1 MKRCICM
8 LCAALLLTGCTDIR
22 ERLLPD
28 LLAVDFGE
36 TVQFAA
42 HTSQD
47 EAVISAAARTDSEL
61 CEALQNASGA
71 RVSTGH
77 LTMLAVS
84 GNPCAVTE
92 DYLQQQILAPTCM
105 VLCVPRSAC
114 TMLTRGALPEPDML
128 QAAVDTGML
137 PCRTADA
144 VIGDLWGGSGIT
156 ALHTCQ
162 NGRLTLSLWD
172 ITAQYAESLSQDACR
187 GLALFGTRW
196 ETFALDAEGETFRIT
211 EAALDC
217 RLSPRENGLQIR
229 VCGTL
234 TAEPP
239 LNAAAKSAVTAMLA
253 AAVNE
258 TAVAHG
264 ADILFLRETAVR
276 DGIADAAS
284 CSQQAWRAMLRDAVC
299 EVDVSFTG

>member
-1 MKRCICM
+1 MKRCICI
-8 LCAALLLTGCTDIR
+8 LLAAALLTGCTDIR

-28 LLAVDFGE
+28 LLAVDFGD
-36 TVQFAA
+36 TVYFAA
-42 HTSQD
+42 HASQ
-47 EAVISAAARTDSEL
+47 EESVISASARTDSEL
-61 CEALQNASGA
+61 TEALQNASGA

-77 LTMLAVS
+77 LTLLAVS

-114 TMLTRGALPEPDML
+114 TMLERGVLPDASEL

-137 PCRTADA
+137 PCRTADT
-144 VIGDLWGGSGIT
+144 VIGDLWGGAGIT
-156 ALHTCQ
+156 ALHTYL

-172 ITAQYAESLSQDACR
+172 ASEQYAEALSQDACR

-196 ETFALDAEGETFRIT
+196 ETFAFSAEGETFRIT
-211 EAALDC
+211 RAALDC
-217 RLSPRENGLQIR
+217 RLSQTQAGLQIK
-229 VCGTL
+229 VSGKL

-239 LNAAAKSAVTAMLA
+239 LNSAAQSAVTAMLR
-253 AAVNE
+253 AAVEE
-258 TAVAHG
+258 TAAAHG

-276 DGIADAAS
+276 DGIAGADA
-284 CSQQAWRAMLRDAVC
+284 CSQQEWRAMLRDAVC
-299 EVDVSFTG
+299 AVDISFAG